1 MVNQISVVIN
11 TFNEERNIRRAMES
25 VAWADEIIVCD
36 MYSGDKTVEIAKK
49 MGAKVI
55 LHKMVGYVE
64 LARNYA
70 ISKASFD
77 WVLVLDADE
86 SVPEVLARKIRE
98 LIAKPN
104 PLDYVEIPRKNIIF
118 GKWMSAS
125 MWWPDYQV
133 RLFKKG
139 SVLWNEKI
147 HTKPDTKG
155 EGLKLQPEEKWAIVH
170 QNYQGVSQ
178 FIERMNRYSDIQ
190 AKELQEEG
198 YKFSWKDLLQKPLNE
213 FLARFFA
220 NKGYKDGLHGLSLSL
235 LQAFSFLV
243 VYMKVW
249 EKLKFSKQEIDLS
262 EFKAEVQ
269 VNGKEIDYWF
279 KNENQTSSLLRNRN
293 FLKKIYKIFK

>member
-11 TFNEERNIRRAMES
+11 TYNEERNIRRAMES
-25 VAWADEIIVCD
+25 VAWADEIVVCD
-36 MYSGDKTVEIAKK
+36 MHSSDKTVKIAKEL
-49 MGAKVI
+49 GAKVI
-55 LHKMVGYVE
+55 LHKKTGYVE
-64 LARNYA
+64 PARNFA
-70 ISKASFD
+70 ISKTSFN

-86 SVPEVLARKIRE
+86 SIPEALARKIKE

-104 PLDYVEIPRKNIIF
+104 PIDYVEIPRKNIIF
-118 GKWMSAS
+118 GKWMKAS

-147 HTKPDTKG
+147 HGKPQTKG
-155 EGLKLQPEEKWAIVH
+155 IGLKLQPEEQLAIVH

-190 AKELQEEG
+190 ASQLQEEG

-213 FLARFFA
+213 FLSRFFA
-220 NKGYKDGLHGLSLSL
+220 SNGYQDGLHGLALSL

-243 VYMKVW
+243 VYLKVW
-249 EKLKFSKQEIDLS
+249 EKIKFKEQEINLS
-262 EFKAEVQ
+262 EFKAEAQ
-269 VNGKEIDYWF
+269 INGKAIEYWF
-279 KNENQTSSLLRNRN
+279 KNVDRN
-293 FLKKIYKIFK
+293 FFKKIFKIFK

>member
-11 TFNEERNIRRAMES
+11 TYNEERNIRRAMES

-36 MYSGDKTVEIAKK
+36 MHSSDKTVKIAKDL
-49 MGAKVI
+49 GAKVI

-64 LARNYA
+64 PARNYA
-70 ISKASFD
+70 ISKITFD

-86 SVPEVLARKIRE
+86 SVPEVLARKIKE
-98 LIAKPN
+98 LIAKPISA
-104 PLDYVEIPRKNIIF
+104 DYVEIPRKNIIF

-125 MWWPDYQV
+125 MWWPDYQI

-147 HTKPDTKG
+147 HNKPETTG
-155 EGLKLQPEEKWAIVH
+155 EGLKLQPEEKLAIVH

-190 AKELQEEG
+190 ASQLLEEG

-213 FLARFFA
+213 YLSRFFA

-243 VYMKVW
+243 VYLKVW
-249 EKLKFSKQEIDLS
+249 EKLKFEEQEINLS
-262 EFKAEVQ
+262 EFKEETQ
-269 VNGKEIDYWF
+269 VSGKAIEYWF
-279 KNENQTSSLLRNRN
+279 KNENRN
-293 FLKKIYKIFK
+293 FFKKILKVFK